1 MKTNFTP
8 SLKTINKNIFDLT
21 FTINSLPTHLIR
33 KILSYYYNHCLS
45 MYEYIEKSKSRQFTG
60 YRLRFRWMDLCL
72 VCKFWMEMVMPY
84 LPNTFYFMD
93 SQQKLETYLNLCE
106 YGGTFPRRYLK
117 QTVLR
122 VSKPPASIKKYP
134 FHINSLAI
142 YINHYQIP
150 NHYQQDTIIPEFI
163 YQQILKISPD
173 LKNLKFQTVK
183 TNEKDL
189 YYLLKS
195 INESITQSI
204 TPLLSSLNFD
214 YSTFSSSMF
223 YQLCRIIESPSCTIT
238 NLSLNNCTLSINS
251 LGEFSA
257 ADNNDNDTK
266 VSFISSFKKNK
277 SITSLKM
284 NENNFFTN
292 SKSSKSRILM
302 GGTILEF
309 LKLILVDSISISNFQ
324 FNGSEIFLDELNNES
339 NKINYLTPMQSS
351 FEKLSLSLLNIDS
364 FLPYLEYSITSS
376 SNSIK
381 ELDISHSRFSNYSN
395 LNNLLISIQ
404 HCQSLLKL
412 NLSSSLFNIIENSNN
427 NNNNNNNIGFIHP
440 QQPPLPP
447 QQDFNGGAG
456 DDDDEFF
463 NENHGVGFGGN
474 NLDANSTNA
483 FNENFNNQTLFNR
496 SPIGWER
503 FSFLY
508 GTQSLISINLS
519 SIRMRDEKEMN
530 SLFES
535 LCSSPQIQQLY
546 LNRCGL
552 TSGCLTQLTNFIRQ
566 PNSKLELLHIG
577 SNGLGGGG
585 GGSSSSIQILLM
597 AFQLNKSLSDI
608 DLSFN
613 NMTDVEGHHI
623 ANFLKS
629 NVYGDKQQI
638 RHLNL
643 SGSSFKLGAINQL
656 GHALMTNNSLVS
668 LNLSNIQMGMLEIT
682 YIFDGLVS
690 HPTISLLNLSNVG
703 SNEMITSLVQTS
715 ALRCNVIYK

>member
-1 MKTNFTP
+1 MKRINNNNIP
-8 SLKTINKNIFDLT
+8 VLKTVINKNIFDLT

-60 YRLRFRWMDLCL
+60 YKLRFRWMDLCL
-72 VCKFWMEMVMPY
+72 VCKFWMEMVMPF

-134 FHINSLAI
+134 FHINSLGI
-142 YINHYQIP
+142 YINRYQIP
-150 NHYQQDTIIPEFI
+150 NQYQQDTIIPEFI

-195 INESITQSI
+195 INESINQSI

-214 YSTFSSSMF
+214 YSIFTTSMF
-223 YQLCRIIESPSCTIT
+223 YQLCKIIESPQCTIT
-238 NLSLNNCTLSINS
+238 NLSLNNCVLSINS
-251 LGEFSA
+251 LGEFS
-257 ADNNDNDTK
+257 DKNDEDGNN
-266 VSFISSFKKNK
+266 VSFLSSFKKNK
-277 SITSLKM
+277 SITTLKM

-292 SKSSKSRILM
+292 SKSSKNRVLM

-309 LKLILVDSISISNFQ
+309 LKLILVDSQRISNFQ
-324 FNGSEIFLDELNNES
+324 FNGSEIFLDELNS
-339 NKINYLTPMQSS
+339 NLSKFNYLTPMHSS
-351 FEKLSLSLLNIDS
+351 FEKLSLSLLNIDN
-364 FLPYLEYSITSS
+364 FLPYLEYFITSND
-376 SNSIK
+376 NSLK
-381 ELDISHSRFSNYSN
+381 ELNLSHSRFSNYSN
-395 LNNLLISIQ
+395 VNNLLVSIK

-412 NLSSSLFNIIENSNN
+412 NLSSCSFNIVENSNN
-427 NNNNNNNIGFIHP
+427 NFGYIQQP
-440 QQPPLPP
+440 QPQPQQQQQQQQPMIPQPPL
-447 QQDFNGGAG
+447 NG
-456 DDDDEFF
+456 DDDDDEGDFF
-463 NENHGVGFGGN
+463 DGGN
-474 NLDANSTNA
+474 EDINSTNA
-483 FNENFNNQTLFNR
+483 FNDNFNNNQSLFSR
-496 SPIGWER
+496 SPVAWER
-503 FSFLY
+503 FNFLY
-508 GTQSLISINLS
+508 GTQSLVSINLS

-566 PNSKLELLHIG
+566 SNSKLELLHIG
-577 SNGLGGGG
+577 SNGLGGG
-585 GGSSSSIQILLM
+585 SSSIQILLM

-608 DLSFN
+608 DLSYN
-613 NMTDVEGHHI
+613 NMTDVEGYHI
-623 ANFLKS
+623 AKFLKS

-643 SGSSFKLGAINQL
+643 SGSGFKLGSINQL
-656 GHALMTNNSLVS
+656 GHSLMTNNSLIS
-668 LNLSNIQMGMLEIT
+668 LNLSDIEMGMLEIT
-682 YIFDGLVS
+682 YVFDGLVS
-690 HPTISLLNLSNVG
+690 HPTISLLNLSNCG

-715 ALRCNVIYK
+715 ALRCNVIY

>member
-8 SLKTINKNIFDLT
+8 PPKIINKNIFDLT

-45 MYEYIEKSKSRQFTG
+45 MYEYIEKSKGRQFTG
-60 YRLRFRWMDLCL
+60 YKLRFRWMDLCL

-142 YINHYQIP
+142 YINRYQMP
-150 NHYQQDTIIPEFI
+150 NHYQPDTIIPEFI

-183 TNEKDL
+183 TENDL

-214 YSTFSSSMF
+214 YSTFSASMF
-223 YQLCRIIESPSCTIT
+223 YQLCKIIESPNCTIT
-238 NLSLNNCTLSINS
+238 NLSLNNCTLSTNS
-251 LGEFSA
+251 LAEFSGNDDDDDDD
-257 ADNNDNDTK
+257 DNNDK
-266 VSFISSFKKNK
+266 VSFIRSFKKNK
-277 SITSLKM
+277 SITTLKM

-292 SKSSKSRILM
+292 SKSSKNRILM
-302 GGTILEF
+302 GGTILQF
-309 LKLILVDSISISNFQ
+309 LKLVLVDSTSISNFQ
-324 FNGSEIFLDELNNES
+324 FNGSQIFLDELNNEC

-364 FLPYLEYSITSS
+364 FLPYLEYLITSS

-381 ELDISHSRFSNYSN
+381 ELDLSHSKFSNYSN

-427 NNNNNNNIGFIHP
+427 NNVGFIQHHQP
-440 QQPPLPP
+440 QQQPLPP
-447 QQDFNGGAG
+447 QQQNFNGNGD

-463 NENHGVGFGGN
+463 DGNGGVGFGGN

-483 FNENFNNQTLFNR
+483 FNENFIDQTLFNR

-530 SLFES
+530 SLFQS
-535 LCSSPQIQQLY
+535 LCGSPQIQQLY

-585 GGSSSSIQILLM
+585 SSIQILLM

-608 DLSFN
+608 DLSYN
-613 NMTDVEGHHI
+613 SMTDIEGYHI

-682 YIFDGLVS
+682 YIFDALVS

-715 ALRCNVIYK
+715 ALRCNVIY

>member
-1 MKTNFTP
+1 MKTNFNKNITP
-8 SLKTINKNIFDLT
+8 PLKTINKNIFDLT

-122 VSKPPASIKKYP
+122 VSKPPSSIKKYP
-134 FHINSLAI
+134 FHINSLGI
-142 YINHYQIP
+142 YINRYQLP
-150 NHYQQDTIIPEFI
+150 NQYQHDTVIPEFI

-173 LKNLKFQTVK
+173 LKNIKFQTVK
-183 TNEKDL
+183 TNEEDL

-195 INESITQSI
+195 INQSINQSI

-214 YSTFSSSMF
+214 HSTFTTSKF
-223 YQLCRIIESPSCTIT
+223 YQLCKIIESPNCTIT

-251 LGEFSA
+251 LGEFSG
-257 ADNNDNDTK
+257 DGDGNEKTI
-266 VSFISSFKKNK
+266 SFLSSFRKNK

-292 SKSSKSRILM
+292 SKSSKNRVLI

-309 LKLILVDSISISNFQ
+309 FKLILVDSVSISNFQ
-324 FNGSEIFLDELNNES
+324 FNGSEIFLDELDNES
-339 NKINYLTPMQSS
+339 SKINYLTPMQSS
-351 FEKLSLSLLNIDS
+351 FEKLSVSLLNIDS

-381 ELDISHSRFSNYSN
+381 ELDLSHSRFSNFSN

-412 NLSSSLFNIIENSNN
+412 NLSSSSFNIIENSNDN
-427 NNNNNNNIGFIHP
+427 NNFGFIHQQPQPQP
-440 QQPPLPP
+440 QQHFN
-447 QQDFNGGAG
+447 QDN
-456 DDDDEFF
+456 DDEAAADEEFF
-463 NENHGVGFGGN
+463 NNLNQGGGDG
-474 NLDANSTNA
+474 NLDVNSTNA
-483 FNENFNNQTLFNR
+483 FNENNNNSNNNLFNR
-496 SPIGWER
+496 SSVGWER

-508 GTQSLISINLS
+508 GTQSLVSINLS

-535 LCSSPQIQQLY
+535 LCGSPQIQQLY

-585 GGSSSSIQILLM
+585 SSIQILLM

-608 DLSFN
+608 DLSYN
-613 NMTDVEGHHI
+613 SMTDIEGHHI

-656 GHALMTNNSLVS
+656 GHALMTNNSLIS
-668 LNLSNIQMGMLEIT
+668 LNLSHIQMGMLEIT

-703 SNEMITSLVQTS
+703 SNEMITSLIQTS
-715 ALRCNVIYK
+715 ALRCNVIY

>member
-1 MKTNFTP
+1 MKTNFNKNITP
-8 SLKTINKNIFDLT
+8 PLKTINKNIFDLT

-45 MYEYIEKSKSRQFTG
+45 MYEYIEKSKGRQFTG

-134 FHINSLAI
+134 FHINSLGI
-142 YINHYQIP
+142 YINRYQIP

-183 TNEKDL
+183 TSEKDL
-189 YYLLKS
+189 LYLLKS

-214 YSTFSSSMF
+214 YSTFTTPMF
-223 YQLCRIIESPSCTIT
+223 YQLCKIIESPNCTIT

-251 LGEFSA
+251 LGEFSE
-257 ADNNDNDTK
+257 NNDGDSDST
-266 VSFISSFKKNK
+266 SFISSFKKNK
-277 SITSLKM
+277 SISNLKM
-284 NENNFFTN
+284 NENNFFKN
-292 SKSSKSRILM
+292 SKSSKNRVLM

-309 LKLILVDSISISNFQ
+309 LKLILVDSVSISNFQ
-324 FNGSEIFLDELNNES
+324 FNGSEIFLDELNSES
-339 NKINYLTPMQSS
+339 SKINYLTPMQSS
-351 FEKLSLSLLNIDS
+351 FEKISLSLLNIDS

-381 ELDISHSRFSNYSN
+381 ELDLSHSRFSNYSN
-395 LNNLLISIQ
+395 LNNLFVSIQ

-412 NLSSSLFNIIENSNN
+412 NLSSSSFNIIENSNN
-427 NNNNNNNIGFIHP
+427 NSNVGFIHHQP
-440 QQPPLPP
+440 IQQPQLPP
-447 QQDFNGGAG
+447 HNFNDDDDDFNGG
-456 DDDDEFF
+456 DEDEF
-463 NENHGVGFGGN
+463 GGGGGN
-474 NLDANSTNA
+474 NIDINSTNA
-483 FNENFNNQTLFNR
+483 FNENFNNNSQNLFNR

-508 GTQSLISINLS
+508 GTQSLVSINLS

-585 GGSSSSIQILLM
+585 SSIQILLM

-608 DLSFN
+608 DLSYN
-613 NMTDVEGHHI
+613 SMTDIEGHHI

-656 GHALMTNNSLVS
+656 GHALMTNNSLIS

-703 SNEMITSLVQTS
+703 SNEMITSLIQTS
-715 ALRCNVIYK
+715 ALRCNVIY